1 MNIDEIINLVN
12 KPQKYSIHSS
22 QRDFSYFAK
31 ILGVSRQYVHET
43 FNKAI
48 YKLKNKK
55 RFRKIKKYNKGLLW
69 VK

>member
-1 MNIDEIINLVN
+1 MNIDEIVNLVN

-22 QRDFSYFAK
+22 QRDFSEISK
-31 ILGVSRQYVHET
+31 ILGVSRQYIHET

-55 RFRKIKKYNKGLLW
+55 DLEKLRKMLKEYYD
-69 VK
+69 

>member
-1 MNIDEIINLVN
+1 MNIDEIVNLVN

-22 QRDFSYFAK
+22 QRDFSEIAK

-55 RFRKIKKYNKGLLW
+55 DLEKLRNIIKDYYE
-69 VK
+69 